1 MKRLLPLLLFAV
13 GTLFASS
20 AYSQVRFRG
29 DIRLPLPPIPHVR
42 IYAPAPPIVYQQTYP
57 QAYYGGYAPGVV
69 VTGPAYGYGYG
80 YGYNKFPVRS
90 YGYRRENFRGHEGRG
105 WRR

>member
-1 MKRLLPLLLFAV
+1 MKRLLPLLLIAV

-29 DIRLPLPPIPHVR
+29 GFRLPVPPVPHVR
-42 IYAPAPPIVYQQTYP
+42 IYAPAPPVIYQQAYP
-57 QAYYGGYAPGVV
+57 QPYYGGYAPGVV
-69 VTGPAYGYGYG
+69 VTGPGYGYG
-80 YGYNKFPVRS
+80 YGYNRVPVRA
-90 YGYRRENFRGHEGRG
+90 YNYRRENFRGHEARG